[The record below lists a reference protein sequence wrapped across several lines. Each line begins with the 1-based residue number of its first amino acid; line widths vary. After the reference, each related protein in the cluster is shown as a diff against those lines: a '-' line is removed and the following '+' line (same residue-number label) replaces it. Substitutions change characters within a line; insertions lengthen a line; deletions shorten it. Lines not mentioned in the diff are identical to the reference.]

1 MSLHSVKTFLA
12 THAPELHV
20 MELTETTAT
29 VAQAALAHQ
38 VEPGQIAK
46 TLSLHAND
54 SVVVIVMRGDAR
66 LDNKKYKALFNTKAK
81 MLDATEV
88 EAATSHPVG
97 GVSPFGLPA
106 NVKVYCDTSLQDFD
120 EVIPAGGAINAA
132 VRVSP
137 TRMAELVHAQ
147 WIDVVQ
153 R

>member
-12 THAPELHV
+12 AHAPELHV
-20 MELTETTAT
+20 IELADTTAT
-29 VAQAALAHQ
+29 VAQAAQAHQ

-54 SVVVIVMRGDAR
+54 SVVAIVMRGDAR
-66 LDNKKYKALFNTKAK
+66 LDNKKFKALFNTKAK

-106 NVKVYCDTSLQDFD
+106 NVKVYCDTSLNDFD

-137 TRMAELVHAQ
+137 ARMAELVHAQ
-147 WIDVVQ
+147 WIDVAQ

>member
-29 VAQAALAHQ
+29 VAQAAQAHQ

>member
-1 MSLHSVKTFLA
+1 MSLHSVQTFLA
-12 THAPELHV
+12 AHAPDLHV
-20 MELTETTAT
+20 IELAETTAT
-29 VAQAALAHQ
+29 VAQAAQAHQ
-38 VEPGQIAK
+38 VAPGQIAK
-46 TLSLHAND
+46 TLSLHGND
-54 SVVVIVMRGDAR
+54 GVVVIVMRGDAR

-106 NVKVYCDTSLQDFD
+106 NVNVYCDTSLNDFD

-132 VRVSP
+132 VRVRP
-137 TRMAELVHAQ
+137 ARMAELVQAQ
-147 WIDVVQ
+147 WIDVTQ